1 MKRVEDIYYYSFG
14 DRLNDERNSYF
25 YTAYHGREF
34 FDFWQASRKIP
45 ITLKRDKL
53 PASLFSQSNI
63 EEGVVTTALASA
75 EGILADELFDYLY
88 KSMNTE
94 GFTPSVSGHLKKLVK
109 RFEVTK
115 RVYSRYQGN
124 KYQAVE
130 KTAFKALGLYLKLAF
145 LFSEAYNLTRSLP
158 YLNAM
163 LKIVDTIS
171 SQISTL
177 DDSYFSYLDELM
189 AKEIKYVFELS
200 DEMGGVI

>member
-45 ITLKRDKL
+45 ITLKRDNL

-63 EEGVVTTALASA
+63 EEGVVTAALASV

-88 KSMNTE
+88 KSMNTK

-145 LFSEAYNLTRSLP
+145 LFSEAYNLTRSLS

-163 LKIVDTIS
+163 LKIVDTIY
-171 SQISTL
+171 SQIYIL